1 MAFVESQPAPME
13 DARHAIGLDPY
24 AQFRVESARDIALLL
39 RELNQSD
46 TPVQLSS
53 AAGHHLQTVIWS
65 VDAGAD
71 RLSMHAEPDHPQLQG
86 LIETNEAT
94 AVAYLEAVKLQFD
107 LDDLVLVRGARA
119 SALQARLPKCLYRF
133 QRREAYRVRT
143 VERAAPTAVLRHPSL
158 PDMQMRLRV
167 LDVSIGGCALLLS
180 DDLPRITPGG
190 LLNGV
195 RIELD
200 GDTCF
205 NASLQLHHV
214 SSIQPYSRGV
224 RLGCEFSQLSG
235 DAQRALQRY
244 IEQTQKRR
252 RLLSLS

>member
-1 MAFVESQPAPME
+1 MAFVDSQPAPMD

-24 AQFRVESARDIALLL
+24 AQFRVDAPRDIALLL

-65 VDAGAD
+65 VDPSAD
-71 RLSMHAEPDHPQLQG
+71 RVSMHAEPDHPHLQG

-107 LDDLVLVRGARA
+107 VDDLVLVRGARA
-119 SALQARLPKCLYRF
+119 SALQARLPKCVYRF
-133 QRREAYRVRT
+133 QRRQAYRVRT
-143 VERAAPTAVLRHPSL
+143 LERAAPSAVLRHPAL
-158 PDMQMRLRV
+158 PEMQIRLRV
-167 LDVSIGGCALLLS
+167 IDVSIGGCALLLS
-180 DDLPRITPGG
+180 DDTPQITPGG

-195 RIELD
+195 RLELD
-200 GDTCF
+200 AETRF
-205 NASLQLHHV
+205 SASLQLHHV
-214 SSIQPYSRGV
+214 TKVQPNSHAV

-244 IEQTQKRR
+244 IDQTQKRR